1 MSVLA
6 MIIKHKR
13 TIPALIALVA
23 IGLYM
28 IPTLSRPSHVYEKG
42 QISTNLAASS
52 ASSAPPLQPALH
64 VTIQNTT
71 TSSQDPLPGHQG
83 WQLAMILPPRP
94 DGKVWLGTVTW
105 SSSKPVDL
113 VVLHAYKQ
121 VSADFAH
128 GVPFTARAGTLWGE
142 GFRYLSR

>member
-1 MSVLA
+1 MKSSLRITTTAAFV
-6 MIIKHKR
+6 
-13 TIPALIALVA
+13 TILVA
-23 IGLYM
+23 IFFGN
-28 IPTLSRPSHVYEKG
+28 TNCRVVG
-42 QISTNLAASS
+42 QPA
-52 ASSAPPLQPALH
+52 SAPPPLYLITGH

-71 TSSQDPLPGHQG
+71 ISSQDPLPGHQG